1 MMSKQSQYNDLHAF
15 MQTNP
20 EGTLEQIA
28 QQYQA
33 TMTEVIAAIPDAI
46 ITDGS
51 QFDTVWQEV
60 AGWGEITFLV
70 HTADIIAEF
79 SGELPEGK
87 HGAGYFNLH
96 HKQGFGGHIRAE
108 NCQHIAFVER
118 NFMRMAT
125 ASILFLNHHGEA
137 MFKIFVGRDQ
147 QRQLK
152 ADQLEKF
159 RNLAQ
164 RFKSA

>member
-1 MMSKQSQYNDLHAF
+1 MSEQSVDLKNF

-51 QFDTVWQEV
+51 QFETVWQEV
-60 AGWGEITFLV
+60 TTWGDITFLV

-79 SGELPEGK
+79 SGELPVGK
-87 HGAGYFNLH
+87 HGAGYFNLR
-96 HKQGFGGHIRAE
+96 HKHALGGHIRAE
-108 NCQHIAFVER
+108 NCLHIAFVER

-125 ASILFLNHHGEA
+125 ASIIFLNKNGEA
-137 MFKIFVGRDQ
+137 MFKIFVGRDEK
-147 QRQLK
+147 RQLK
-152 ADQLEKF
+152 ADQLDKF
-159 RNLAQ
+159 RSLAQ
-164 RFKSA
+164 SVQQA

>member
-1 MMSKQSQYNDLHAF
+1 MSEQSVDLKTF

-51 QFDTVWQEV
+51 QFETVWQEV
-60 AGWGEITFLV
+60 TTWGDITFLV
-70 HTADIIAEF
+70 HN
-79 SGELPEGK
+79 LRHK
-87 HGAGYFNLH
+87 HAL
-96 HKQGFGGHIRAE
+96 GGHIRAE
-108 NCQHIAFVER
+108 NCLHIAFVER

-125 ASILFLNHHGEA
+125 ASIIFLNKNGEA
-137 MFKIFVGRDQ
+137 MCKIFVGRDEK
-147 QRQLK
+147 RQLK
-152 ADQLEKF
+152 ADQLDKF
-159 RNLAQ
+159 RSLAQ
-164 RFKSA
+164 SVKQA